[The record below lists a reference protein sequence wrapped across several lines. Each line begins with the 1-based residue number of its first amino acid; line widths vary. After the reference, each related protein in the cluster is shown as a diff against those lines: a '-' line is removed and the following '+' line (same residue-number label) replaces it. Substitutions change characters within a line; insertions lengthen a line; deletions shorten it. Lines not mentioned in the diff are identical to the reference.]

1 MLFFLRNIKYLHSS
15 SNKKQFLARL
25 GLSFRPVVFAHFSF
39 EYSYFDDFISYSDPL
54 LYSRSSVVSY
64 PSTSWIYHLSFS
76 LSSAPSSLACCLYW
90 LTAELVS
97 WFFPKPKKAKI
108 HKSSQLLLLS
118 TFRSKNFWSSLI
130 YTKQRKALLAAKQ
143 YNSRQ
148 QIVHHAFAPSF
159 WSLFRFCFPKHL
171 PDSLHI
177 SIKAWFHE
185 EVTYIHHIQIYLC
198 YWFRV
203 PRSLL
208 GMLTNLFSHVG
219 NVLTVI
225 LLFKTKLLS
234 DRFSTGVILLFKTK
248 LWFGW
253 LDG

>member
-15 SNKKQFLARL
+15 SNKKQFLNRL
-25 GLSFRPVVFAHFSF
+25 GSSFRPVVFAHFSF

-64 PSTSWIYHLSFS
+64 PLTSWIYHLSFS
-76 LSSAPSSLACCLYW
+76 LLSAPSSLACCLYW

-171 PDSLHI
+171 PDSLYI

-185 EVTYIHHIQIYLC
+185 EVT
-198 YWFRV
+198 
-203 PRSLL
+203 
-208 GMLTNLFSHVG
+208 
-219 NVLTVI
+219 
-225 LLFKTKLLS
+225 
-234 DRFSTGVILLFKTK
+234 
-248 LWFGW
+248 
-253 LDG
+253 